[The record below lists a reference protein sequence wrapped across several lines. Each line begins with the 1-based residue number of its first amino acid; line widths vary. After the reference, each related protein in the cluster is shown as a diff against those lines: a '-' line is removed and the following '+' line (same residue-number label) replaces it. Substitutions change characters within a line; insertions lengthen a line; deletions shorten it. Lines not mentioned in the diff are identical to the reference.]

1 MPFVEQSRPRD
12 IAHTLPAKEVET
24 PRSAFEAVA
33 TSAARESTRPLQ
45 RALMANSHERQGVA
59 QSDGTCPAPDRNS
72 VGPRDQLPE
81 TDGTCPAPEHFT
93 PERPSMIT
101 RLGEAIKHGLAKLGI
116 IRTELPCE

>member
-12 IAHTLPAKEVET
+12 IAHTLPAKEIET
-24 PRSAFEAVA
+24 PRSAFEAIE
-33 TSAARESTRPLQ
+33 TSAARQSTRPLQ
-45 RALMANSHERQGVA
+45 RALMTSSHDIRAVA

-72 VGPRDQLPE
+72 VGFRDRRPE